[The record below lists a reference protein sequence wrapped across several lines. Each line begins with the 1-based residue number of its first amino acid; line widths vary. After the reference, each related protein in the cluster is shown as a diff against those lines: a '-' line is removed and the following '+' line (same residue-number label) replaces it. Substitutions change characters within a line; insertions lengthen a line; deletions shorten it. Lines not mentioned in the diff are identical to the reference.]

1 MAAPKSVFDRAA
13 LRNLHVAELEIGTI
27 VWCTS
32 ESKFYTLTSYDPT
45 GPIPPVTPTNFPP
58 SDGAPIAGGPNYRW
72 LATPTP

>member
-45 GPIPPVTPTNFPP
+45 GPIPPVTPTN
-58 SDGAPIAGGPNYRW
+58 
-72 LATPTP
+72 